1 MRAPQA
7 EKRLETVSMTT
18 MFSGASSAKEPYIHI
33 CHYFC
38 LSL

>member
-18 MFSGASSAKEPYIHI
+18 MFYGASSTKEPKDW
-33 CHYFC
+33 
-38 LSL
+38 SGSPP